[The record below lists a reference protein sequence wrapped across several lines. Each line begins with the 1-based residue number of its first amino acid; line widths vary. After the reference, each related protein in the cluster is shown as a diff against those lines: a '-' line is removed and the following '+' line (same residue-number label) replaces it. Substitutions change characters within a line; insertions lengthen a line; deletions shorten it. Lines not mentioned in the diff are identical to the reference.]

1 MIRAAV
7 PADAPGIAAIWNAA
21 IRDTTITFN
30 PTEKPVAEVAALI
43 PGDDSFLVAAEA
55 GQVIGFARYFQFRG
69 GLGYLHSIEHTIMLA
84 PAAHGRGIGR
94 ALMDRLCA
102 HAAAAGKHMLYA
114 GVSGENAAGIAFHTA
129 IGFETMA
136 VLPESGRK
144 FDRWIDLVLM
154 QKRL

>member
-1 MIRAAV
+1 
-7 PADAPGIAAIWNAA
+7 
-21 IRDTTITFN
+21 
-30 PTEKPVAEVAALI
+30 
-43 PGDDSFLVAAEA
+43 
-55 GQVIGFARYFQFRG
+55 
-69 GLGYLHSIEHTIMLA
+69 
-84 PAAHGRGIGR
+84 
-94 ALMDRLCA
+94 MDRLCA
-102 HAAAAGKHMLYA
+102 HAAAAGKHMIYA

>member
-1 MIRAAV
+1 MIR
-7 PADAPGIAAIWNAA
+7 PATPEDARSIAAIWNPV

-30 PTEKPVAEVAALI
+30 PVQKTEAEIARMIL
-43 PGDDSFLVAAEA
+43 GDGSFILWDES
-55 GQVIGFARYFQFRG
+55 GQILGFARYFQFRG
-69 GLGYLHSIEHTIMLA
+69 GLGYLHSIEHTILLH
-84 PAAHGRGIGR
+84 PAARGRGIGR
-94 ALMDRLCA
+94 ALMAALCA

-114 GVSGENAAGIAFHTA
+114 GVSGENAAGIAFHKA
-129 IGFETMA
+129 LGFETVA